1 MSFHVH
7 GQRTN
12 HNKRTAASTDRS
24 GRTHLRS
31 SAQDKHV
38 REKKMKKALGII
50 GPAVALSMA
59 GSLSSGPAKAL
70 ELKVADSFP
79 AGHYLVRL
87 MLKPWMDDVTKRTN
101 GAVTF
106 SYYPNQQIGKA
117 ADMLRLTQSGVV
129 DIGYIAPSYAS
140 DKMPLSEVAQ
150 LPEAFHTSCEGTL
163 AYWKSARQG
172 VLAQQEYA
180 PNKVKLLMEVVLP
193 PYQVFTTKQKV
204 EGIKD
209 VQGLKLR
216 TTGGA
221 QDLTLR
227 AIGAVPVRMS
237 APDAYES
244 LSRGTLDGLLFPME
258 SISSYGLDKLVKHAT
273 EGVSFGSFIVA
284 YSINQAAWDRLPDDV
299 KKAMDEAS
307 EAIESTVCAD
317 VDKEQDGSRQRLQQ
331 AGVTFEPIP
340 EEARAQMKEK
350 LKVVAKEWAT
360 ALDGRGKPASAALKE
375 FDALLAKGEAGK

>member
-1 MSFHVH
+1 
-7 GQRTN
+7 
-12 HNKRTAASTDRS
+12 
-24 GRTHLRS
+24 
-31 SAQDKHV
+31 
-38 REKKMKKALGII
+38 MKKTLGLI
-50 GPAVALSMA
+50 GPVVASIA
-59 GSLSSGPAKAL
+59 IAIVSTPSQAL

-117 ADMLRLTQSGVV
+117 ADMLRLTQSGVI

-172 VLAQQEYA
+172 ILAKQEYA
-180 PNKVKLLMEVVLP
+180 PNKIKLLMQVVLP

-204 EGIKD
+204 ESIND
-209 VQGLKLR
+209 LQGLKLR

-227 AIGAVPVRMS
+227 ALGAVPVRMS

-258 SISSYGLDKLVKHAT
+258 SVSSYGLDKLVKRAT

-284 YSINQAAWDRLPDDV
+284 YSINQGAWDRLPADV
-299 KKAMDEAS
+299 KTAMEEAS
-307 EAIESTVCAD
+307 EAIEPKVCAE
-317 VDKEQDGSRQRLQQ
+317 VDREQIGSREHLQQ
-331 AGVTFEPIP
+331 AGVPFEPIP
-340 EEARAQMKEK
+340 DESRVKIREK
-350 LKVVAKEWAT
+350 LKGVGQEWA
-360 ALDGRGKPASAALKE
+360 AGLDGRGKPASAALRE
-375 FDALLAKGEAGK
+375 FDALLAEGETRK